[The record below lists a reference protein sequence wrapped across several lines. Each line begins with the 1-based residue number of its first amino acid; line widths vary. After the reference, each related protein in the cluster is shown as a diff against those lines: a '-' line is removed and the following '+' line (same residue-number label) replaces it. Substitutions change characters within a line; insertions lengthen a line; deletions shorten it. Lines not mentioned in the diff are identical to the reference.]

1 MYQIVFDDRSAPTT
15 ITETVFSQAR
25 QAYLALP
32 ADQEPAAAGSQ
43 HVEPPPKVRNK
54 AQSQRSNHDQQPAAT
69 AATGTTR
76 STSSI
81 VC

>member
-32 ADQEPAAAGSQ
+32 ADQEPAAGSQ

>member
-32 ADQEPAAAGSQ
+32 ADQEPAAAGS

-54 AQSQRSNHDQQPAAT
+54 PQSQRSNHDQQPTAT
-69 AATGTTR
+69 AATSTTR
-76 STSSI
+76 
-81 VC
+81 